1 MATPSKLNDSP
12 IISLRGLFQSTPES
26 AHKNVK
32 PVAVSQLMS
41 STTLSETFSKDSEAN
56 GKE

>member
-12 IISLRGLFQSTPES
+12 IINLRGLFQSTPES

-32 PVAVSQLMS
+32 SVAVSQLLS
-41 STTLSETFSKDSEAN
+41 STTQSETFSKDSEAN